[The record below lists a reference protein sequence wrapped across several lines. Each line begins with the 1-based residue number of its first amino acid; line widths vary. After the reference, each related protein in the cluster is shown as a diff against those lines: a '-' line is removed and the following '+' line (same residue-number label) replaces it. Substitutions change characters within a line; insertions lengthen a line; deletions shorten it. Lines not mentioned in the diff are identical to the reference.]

1 MKNYLFHVGIDISKS
16 KLDVVILEKEMP
28 NVSNHFI
35 VENNV
40 KGVKEILKNLI
51 KQKIDLSKVLFCCEN
66 TGVYT
71 FPLSSYLSENKLD
84 YWVVPAI
91 EIKRSK
97 GISRGKNDKADA
109 KDIALYSIRNIDK
122 LKLSTLPETA
132 IQQLKLLFAEREK
145 VMKAFKLFEATK
157 ENIDFMPKQVYK
169 SIVGINNK
177 TVKFLKTT
185 LKAIEMEMKEIIS
198 NQMELKNQFELIKS
212 VPGVGDKTAI
222 YMLIA
227 TRGFTT
233 FDSARKFACYAG
245 TAPFEH
251 SSGSSIKGRTKVN
264 HMADKKMKSILQMC
278 ALVAV
283 KHDPQLKAYYI
294 KKKAEGKNA
303 MLVLNNVKCKII
315 GRVFSVIN
323 RQTPYINTYKFAC

>member
-1 MKNYLFHVGIDISKS
+1 MKNYLFHVGVDISKL
-16 KLDVVILEKEMP
+16 KLDVVFFDKHTP
-28 NVSNHFI
+28 NLAEHFI
-35 VENNV
+35 VDNNP
-40 KGVKEILKNLI
+40 KGVKSIVTVL
-51 KQKIDLSKVLFCCEN
+51 QKRKVDLSTVLFCCEN

-71 FPLSSYLSENKLD
+71 FPLSSYLSEKNLD

-97 GISRGKNDKADA
+97 GISRGKSDKADA
-109 KDIALYSIRNIDK
+109 KDIALYSLRNIDK
-122 LKLSTLPETA
+122 LKLSSLPERA
-132 IQQLKLLFAEREK
+132 IQELKLLHTEREK
-145 VMKAFKLFEATK
+145 VMKSFKFFEATK

-169 SIVGINNK
+169 SINVINTK
-177 TVKFLKTT
+177 TVKFLKAT
-185 LKAIEMEMKEIIS
+185 LKEIEKKMKEIIG
-198 NQMELKNQFELIKS
+198 NEPGLKNQFELVKS
-212 VPGVGDKTAI
+212 VPGVGDRTAI
-222 YMLIA
+222 YMIIT
-227 TRGFTT
+227 TRGFTA
-233 FDSARKFACYAG
+233 FENARQFACYSG

-251 SSGSSIKGRTKVN
+251 SSGTSVKGRTKVN

-283 KHDPQLKAYYI
+283 KHDPQLKEYYN

-315 GRVFSVIN
+315 SRVFSVIN

>member
-1 MKNYLFHVGIDISKS
+1 MKNYLFYVGIDISKS
-16 KLDVVILEKEMP
+16 KLDVVILEKQSP
-28 NVSNHFI
+28 NMSNHFI
-35 VENNV
+35 VENNL
-40 KGVKEILKNLI
+40 KGVKGILKSLI
-51 KQKIDLSKVLFCCEN
+51 KQKIDLTTVLFCCEN

-71 FPLSSYLSENKLD
+71 FPLSSHLSDENLD

-122 LKLSTLPETA
+122 LKLSNLPETA
-132 IQQLKLLFAEREK
+132 IQQLKLLYTEREK
-145 VMKAFKLFEATK
+145 VMKSFKLFEATK

-177 TVKFLKTT
+177 TVKFLRVT
-185 LKAIEMEMKEIIS
+185 LKAIEKEMIVIIS
-198 NQMELKNQFELIKS
+198 NQIELKKQFDLIKS

-222 YMLIA
+222 YMLIV
-227 TRGFTT
+227 TRGFTA
-233 FDSARKFACYAG
+233 FDNARKFSCYAG
-245 TAPFEH
+245 TAPFEY
-251 SSGSSIKGRTKVN
+251 SSGSSIKGRTRVN

-283 KHDPQLKAYYI
+283 KHDPQLKEYYER
-294 KKKAEGKNA
+294 KKGEGKNA

-315 GRVFSVIN
+315 CRVFSVIN
-323 RQTPYINTYKFAC
+323 RQTPYVNTYKFAC

>member
-1 MKNYLFHVGIDISKS
+1 MKNYLVHVGIDISKL
-16 KLDVVILEKEMP
+16 KLDVVVLKKETP
-28 NVSNHFI
+28 NTSDHFI
-35 VENNV
+35 VENNL
-40 KGVKEILKNLI
+40 KGIKTILKNLI
-51 KQKIDLSKVLFCCEN
+51 KQKTDLSTVLFCCEN

-71 FPLSSYLSENKLD
+71 FPLSSYLSENELD
-84 YWVVPAI
+84 YWIVPAI

-109 KDIALYSIRNIDK
+109 KDIALYSLRNIDK

-132 IQQLKLLFAEREK
+132 IQQLKLLYTEREK
-145 VMKAFKLFEATK
+145 VMKSFKLFEASK
-157 ENIDFMPKQVYK
+157 ENIDFAPKQVYK
-169 SIVGINNK
+169 SIAAINNK

-185 LKAIEMEMKEIIS
+185 LRAIEKEMLEIIT
-198 NQMELKNQFELIKS
+198 NQTILKSQFELIKS
-212 VPGVGDKTAI
+212 VPGIGDKTAI

-227 TRGFTT
+227 TRGFTA
-233 FDSARKFACYAG
+233 FDNARKFSCYSG

-251 SSGSSIKGRTKVN
+251 SSGTSIKGRTKVN

-283 KHDPQLKAYYI
+283 KHDPQLKEYYN

-315 GRVFSVIN
+315 SRVFAVIN

>member
-1 MKNYLFHVGIDISKS
+1 MKNYLFYVGIDISKS
-16 KLDVVILEKEMP
+16 KLDVVILEKQSP
-28 NVSNHFI
+28 NASNHFI
-35 VENNV
+35 VQNNL
-40 KGVKEILKNLI
+40 KAIKEILKNLI
-51 KQKIDLSKVLFCCEN
+51 KQKIDLTTVLFCCEN

-71 FPLSSYLSENKLD
+71 FPLSSHLSDEKLD
-84 YWVVPAI
+84 YWIVHAI
-91 EIKRSK
+91 EIKRSI

-132 IQQLKLLFAEREK
+132 IQQLKLLYSEREK
-145 VMKAFKLFEATK
+145 VMKSFKIFEVTK

-169 SIVGINNK
+169 SISAINNK

-185 LKAIEMEMKEIIS
+185 LKAIEKEMKAIIS
-198 NQMELKNQFELIKS
+198 TEIELKKQFELIKRA
-212 VPGVGDKTAI
+212 PGFGDKTAI

-227 TRGFTT
+227 TRAFTA
-233 FDSARKFACYAG
+233 FDNARKFSCYAG
-245 TAPFEH
+245 TAPFEY

-264 HMADKKMKSILQMC
+264 DMAGKKMKSILQMC

-283 KHDPQLKAYYI
+283 KHDPQLKEYYER
-294 KKKAEGKNA
+294 KKAEGKYA

-323 RQTPYINTYKFAC
+323 RQTPYINTSKFTC

>member
-1 MKNYLFHVGIDISKS
+1 MKNYLFYVGIDISKS
-16 KLDVVILEKEMP
+16 KLDVVILEKQTP
-28 NVSNHFI
+28 NISNHFI
-35 VENNV
+35 VENNL
-40 KGVKEILKNLI
+40 KGIKVILKNLI
-51 KQKIDLSKVLFCCEN
+51 KQKIDLSTVLFCCEN

-84 YWVVPAI
+84 LWIVPAI

-97 GISRGKNDKADA
+97 GISRGKNDKSDA

-122 LKLSTLPETA
+122 LKLSTLPEVA
-132 IQQLKLLFAEREK
+132 IQQLKLLYTEREK
-145 VMKAFKLFEATK
+145 VMKSFKIFEATK

-169 SIVGINNK
+169 SIVVINNK
-177 TVKFLKTT
+177 TVKFLKAT
-185 LKAIEMEMKEIIS
+185 LRVIEKEMKEIIS
-198 NQMELKNQFELIKS
+198 TQIELKNQFELIKS
-212 VPGVGDKTAI
+212 VPGVGEKTAI

-227 TRGFTT
+227 TRGFTA
-233 FDSARKFACYAG
+233 FDNARKFACYSG
-245 TAPFEH
+245 TAPFEY
-251 SSGSSIKGRTKVN
+251 SSGSSVKGRTKVN
-264 HMADKKMKSILQMC
+264 HMAGKKMKSILQMC

-283 KHDPQLKAYYI
+283 KHDPQLKEYYER
-294 KKKAEGKNA
+294 KKAEGKNA

>member
-1 MKNYLFHVGIDISKS
+1 MKNYLFHVGVDISKL
-16 KLDVVILEKEMP
+16 KLDVVFFDKQTP
-28 NVSNHFI
+28 NLADHFI
-35 VENNV
+35 VENNS
-40 KGVKEILKNLI
+40 KGVKSIITVLQKR
-51 KQKIDLSKVLFCCEN
+51 KIDPTTVLFCCEN

-71 FPLSSYLSENKLD
+71 FPLSSYLSDKKLD
-84 YWVVPAI
+84 CWIVPAI

-109 KDIALYSIRNIDK
+109 KDIALYSLRNIDK
-122 LKLSTLPETA
+122 LKLSSLPERA
-132 IQQLKLLFAEREK
+132 IQELKLLHTEREK
-145 VMKAFKLFEATK
+145 VMKSFKLFEATK

-169 SIVGINNK
+169 SINSVNTK
-177 TVKFLKTT
+177 TIKFLKTT
-185 LKAIEMEMKEIIS
+185 LKELEKKMKEIIS
-198 NQMELKNQFELIKS
+198 NEPKLKTQFELVKS
-212 VPGVGDKTAI
+212 VPGVGDRTAI

-233 FDSARKFACYAG
+233 FDNARKFACYSG

-251 SSGSSIKGRTKVN
+251 SSGTSIKGRTKVN

-283 KHDPQLKAYYI
+283 KHDPQLKEYYN

-315 GRVFSVIN
+315 SRVFSVIN

>member
-1 MKNYLFHVGIDISKS
+1 MKNYLFYVGIDISKS
-16 KLDVVILEKEMP
+16 KLDVVILEKQTP
-28 NVSNHFI
+28 NISNHFI
-35 VENNV
+35 VENNL
-40 KGVKEILKNLI
+40 KGIKAILKNLI
-51 KQKIDLSKVLFCCEN
+51 KQKTDLSTVLFCCEN

-84 YWVVPAI
+84 LWIVPAI

-97 GISRGKNDKADA
+97 GISRGKNDKSDA

-132 IQQLKLLFAEREK
+132 IQQLKLLYTEREK
-145 VMKAFKLFEATK
+145 VIKSFKLFEATK

-169 SIVGINNK
+169 SIVVINNK
-177 TVKFLKTT
+177 TVKFLKAT
-185 LKAIEMEMKEIIS
+185 LRVIEKEMKEIIS
-198 NQMELKNQFELIKS
+198 AQIELKNQFELIKT
-212 VPGVGDKTAI
+212 VPGIGDKTAI

-227 TRGFTT
+227 TRGFTA
-233 FDSARKFACYAG
+233 FDNARKFACYSG
-245 TAPFEH
+245 TAPFEY

-283 KHDPQLKAYYI
+283 KHDPQLKEYYER
-294 KKKAEGKNA
+294 KKAEGKNA

>member
-1 MKNYLFHVGIDISKS
+1 MKNYLVHLGVDISKF
-16 KLDVVILEKEMP
+16 KLDVVFFDKQTPSLAE
-28 NVSNHFI
+28 HFI
-35 VENNV
+35 VENTS
-40 KGVKEILKNLI
+40 KGVKNLI
-51 KQKIDLSKVLFCCEN
+51 TVLQKRKIDLTTVLFCCEN

-71 FPLSSYLSENKLD
+71 FPLSSYLSDKKLD
-84 YWVVPAI
+84 CWGVPAI

-97 GISRGKNDKADA
+97 GISRGKNDKTDA
-109 KDIALYSIRNIDK
+109 KDIALYSLRNIDK
-122 LKLSTLPETA
+122 LKLSSVDEKT
-132 IQQLKLLFAEREK
+132 IQELKLLHTEREK
-145 VMKAFKLFEATK
+145 VMKSFKLFEATK

-169 SIVGINNK
+169 SINAVNAK
-177 TVKFLKTT
+177 TIKFLKAT
-185 LKAIEMEMKEIIS
+185 LKVVEKKMIEII
-198 NQMELKNQFELIKS
+198 NNEPKLKTQFELVKS
-212 VPGVGDKTAI
+212 VPGVGDRTAI

-227 TRGFTT
+227 TKGFTA
-233 FDSARKFACYAG
+233 FDNARKFACYSG

-251 SSGSSIKGRTKVN
+251 SSGTSIKGRTKVN

-283 KHDPQLKAYYI
+283 KHDPQLKEYYN